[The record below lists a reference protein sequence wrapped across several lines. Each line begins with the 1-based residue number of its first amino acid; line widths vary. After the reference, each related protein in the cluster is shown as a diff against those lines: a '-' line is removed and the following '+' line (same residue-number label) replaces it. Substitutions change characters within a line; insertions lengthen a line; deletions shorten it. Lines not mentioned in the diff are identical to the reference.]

1 MSWHYAAR
9 KRKDEFGDDLYELVE
24 VYSLGVTEDAV
35 TVAGESRE
43 DLAAW
48 LRAAA
53 DDVMRHE
60 VIDES
65 DEKVNPRFTNSA
77 NFTTS

>member
-9 KRKDEFGDDLYELVE
+9 KRKDGFGGYIYELVE

-43 DLAAW
+43 DLSKW
-48 LRAAA
+48 LRIAA
-53 DDVMRHE
+53 DDVMQHK

-65 DEKVNPRFTNSA
+65 G
-77 NFTTS
+77 